1 MSKKV
6 TIKEQ
11 DIEPEETRDEII
23 EQVNNTPPPPEP
35 EPPKVVEPPQPQKA
49 EARTR
54 VRELYKCDLCD
65 KYLTKKSLNYSHAKT
80 CKGRPENQKVKEPEV
95 EYEPPVSY
103 ETPVSYEPPPPP
115 PQRYV
120 PPPPQMPL
128 YDQMRLERRQAHLNR
143 INRLAQFIV

>member
-1 MSKKV
+1 MNKKV

-11 DIEPEETRDEII
+11 EIEPEETRDEII

-49 EARTR
+49 EARMR
-54 VRELYKCDLCD
+54 VRELYKCELCD

-95 EYEPPVSY
+95 EYEPP
-103 ETPVSYEPPPPP
+103 PPP
-115 PQRYV
+115 PQQYV